1 MVMAGLKNALFLGL
15 SLQSL
20 GFEYPKNTV
29 ELAALGANDATDPLK
44 TWMKSLQFHL
54 PDSENA
60 TTEEGTTAHFK
71 YHDTVCTNLQFD
83 RIHSD
88 TYMTMGDP
96 ALELMV
102 DGVTI
107 DCKGQFSALGTVSW
121 LLVGSGSWEAKL
133 TNGGAGNG
141 AEFEILFRRQQTQ
154 PDLAKLTSLK
164 CQVAFNAEVEVK
176 GGLAVKTANIM
187 QRVLSPFV
195 NGFVQYQIQ
204 SKACAAL
211 EDLIQVKAR
220 PYLQQVNHLFFQTP
234 LPQVRRLSGNDTKPV
249 SPIPVTPA
257 TNGTVPN
264 SSTDASATSSDAPLD
279 QHDDSKLVD
288 WTKSELLQW
297 SNWFYTKVL
306 PPEVARELAK
316 AAGADF
322 LTVDLT
328 ELNLPPIE
336 TVVDQ
341 HGALGMIMQIKVE
354 AKEFQLKGLEGVQ
367 AYGMEALS
375 PTQLHTS
382 VSLGSEE
389 SPVTTVA
396 VKLAM
401 TIEAK
406 DTTSSGVAASLE
418 EEVSFMVAVN
428 KPSSS
433 MQIKVPIGVEKMNN
447 RYTLAQWLVDT
458 LNCGLSLLEEAP
470 TLEEVNI
477 SFESLSKP
485 LSYTADTEGELEQDI
500 SDFFNAMV
508 KIFNVLFE
516 EHLPGAIARLA
527 TSEQGLDIA
536 NALLKKQ
543 ASPAQCI
550 SATDAQEK
558 IKGQYPEIYSD
569 WPKMLDGQSKKYV
582 DKMVHGLL
590 NTNETKAPEGW
601 LEMPPVNAGSF
612 TNIHVKALKAT
623 GTHQITEMK
632 MLETNPKTP
641 ETISFGM
648 TTACRSDEAPY
659 PASVVMNVEGTLDVT
674 GEALVEVE
682 LPCGTLETT
691 LNLSVDTLEA
701 VTMLMPP
708 SLFCT
713 LLSPFQT
720 IAVANLTTAYRGA
733 GKVYVTIAGGTR
745 HDVVQE
751 MCGNFPRLCALMGR
765 IGEAMVNKDN
775 ATLVLSYMHQE
786 AVGVCDKMIKAK
798 GRRLSDDLEI
808 QRDSLGVP
816 YQEFSFGLLSL
827 WLGLLLSIIGA
838 GVVVWCIKYMDE
850 KSVRRDNASLAVHI
864 IRHYGIVF
872 AYVISLLLFLSVSF
886 RDLAC
891 NKLAYASVVLTN
903 VYKPSNKILDTQTL
917 AVFTSWGLAYQFK
930 EANFLLA
937 FEWVL
942 NGLGVTIGIFVVFG
956 LSFWIISF
964 PYTVHHIILRVG
976 IFFARRPWQE
986 SATLGLSA
994 LALTSDLELPVDI
1007 EGQMRLNMW
1016 AGPLLGLFS
1025 TLFLTAAAIG
1035 MLVTLPVKS
1044 VETHEEEGRNR
1055 MMLVDLVLCSG
1066 VILGMFIWFFF
1077 DFVEVGFRGLA
1088 STVLETKSFSGMQIG
1103 TGNATVKLS
1112 VLLVFVLAPLMQA
1125 CLVITRVMG
1134 LKLMSA
1140 DLHRALEEIFMS
1152 LNSLDIFALAFF
1164 VGFLTGIDGFASS
1177 FVNTEFAPLCQATQ
1191 YVAGLPC
1198 IGVNAK
1204 TATFGSIGLAIGAA
1218 CSVGLYI
1225 RSSIEFHGLVARP
1238 VRRRDVESDGQATA
1252 VELQ

>member
-1 MVMAGLKNALFLGL
+1 MVMTGLKNALFLAL
-15 SLQSL
+15 SLQSW

-29 ELAALGANDATDPLK
+29 ELAALGANGATDPLK

-54 PDSENA
+54 PDSENS

-83 RIHSD
+83 RIHSN
-88 TYMTMGDP
+88 TYMSMGDP

-107 DCKGQFSALGTVSW
+107 DCQGQFSALGTVSW

-133 TNGGAGNG
+133 TNGASSGNG
-141 AEFEILFRRQQTQ
+141 AEFEVLFQRHHPRQELT
-154 PDLAKLTSLK
+154 KLTSLK
-164 CQVAFNAEVEVK
+164 CQVDFHAEVEVK

-195 NGFVQYQIQ
+195 NGFVQSQIQ

-211 EDLIQVKAR
+211 EDLIKVKAR
-220 PYLQQVNHLFFQTP
+220 PYLQQVNHLFFETP
-234 LPQVRRLSGNDTKPV
+234 LAQVRRLSGNDTKPV
-249 SPIPVTPA
+249 SPVPVTPA

-264 SSTDASATSSDAPLD
+264 SSRDASATSSDAPLD
-279 QHDDSKLVD
+279 HHGDSKLVD

-316 AAGADF
+316 AAGSDF
-322 LTVDLT
+322 VTVDVT

-354 AKEFQLKGLEGVQ
+354 AKEIQLKGLEGVQ
-367 AYGMEALS
+367 AYGMEAVS
-375 PTQLHTS
+375 PTQLRTS

-389 SPVTTVA
+389 APVTTMA
-396 VKLAM
+396 VKLAI
-401 TIEAK
+401 TAEAK
-406 DTTSSGVAASLE
+406 DTTSSGAAASLE

-433 MQIKVPIGVEKMNN
+433 MQIKVPIGLEKMNN
-447 RYTLAQWLVDT
+447 RHTLAQWLVDT
-458 LNCGLSLLEEAP
+458 LNCGRSLLEEAP
-470 TLEEVNI
+470 TLEELNI

-485 LSYTADTEGELEQDI
+485 LSYTANTEGELEQDI

-508 KIFNVLFE
+508 KIFNALFE
-516 EHLPGAIARLA
+516 EHLPGAIARMA
-527 TSEQGLDIA
+527 TSEQGLGIA

-543 ASPAQCI
+543 ASPAECI

-569 WPKMLDGQSKKYV
+569 WPKMLDGQMKQYV

-601 LEMPPVNAGSF
+601 LEMPPINGGSF

-632 MLETNPKTP
+632 MLETDPKTP

-648 TTACRSDEAPY
+648 TTACPSDEAPY
-659 PASVVMNVEGTLDVT
+659 SARVVMTAEGTLDVT

-682 LPCGTLETT
+682 FPCGTLETT

-713 LLSPFQT
+713 LLSPFKT

-733 GKVYVTIAGGTR
+733 GKVYVTIAEGTR
-745 HDVVQE
+745 HDVLQE
-751 MCGNFPRLCALMGR
+751 LCGNFPRLCALMGR
-765 IGEAMVNKDN
+765 IGETFVNKDN
-775 ATLVLSYMHQE
+775 ATLVLSYLHQE
-786 AVGVCDKMIKAK
+786 AVGFCDEMIKAK
-798 GRRLSDDLEI
+798 GRRLSDDLDI

-816 YQEFSFGLLSL
+816 YEEFSFGLLSL

-838 GVVVWCIKYMDE
+838 AVVVWSIKYMDE

-891 NKLAYASVVLTN
+891 NKFAYASVVLTN

-942 NGLGVTIGIFVVFG
+942 NGLGVTIGIFVVFA
-956 LSFWIISF
+956 LSFWIIRF
-964 PYTVHHIILRVG
+964 PYTVQHIILRVA

-1007 EGQMRLNMW
+1007 QGQMRLNMW
-1016 AGPLLGLFS
+1016 AGPLLGMFS

-1044 VETHEEEGRNR
+1044 TETEEEGKNR

-1066 VILGMFIWFFF
+1066 IILGMFIWFFF

-1088 STVLETKSFSGMQIG
+1088 SAVLETKSFSGMQMG
-1103 TGNATVKLS
+1103 NGNASLKLS
-1112 VLLVFVLAPLMQA
+1112 ILLVFVLAPLMQA

-1140 DLHRALEEIFMS
+1140 GLHRALEEVFMS

-1191 YVAGLPC
+1191 FVAGLPC

-1204 TATFGSIGLAIGAA
+1204 TATFGTIGLAIGAA
-1218 CSVGLYI
+1218 CSLGLYI